1 MDDLETKEVS
11 MVKTQ
16 EELAELLNGFM
27 AAMKTFEEA
36 AIKHD
41 EVSDMADNVKD
52 DIDQASEKTG
62 LAEQNKTAIDDVV
75 DAIRQLI
82 EDAGGDTADE
92 DNKAAEAAAK

>member
-1 MDDLETKEVS
+1 
-11 MVKTQ
+11 
-16 EELAELLNGFM
+16 
-27 AAMKTFEEA
+27 
-36 AIKHD
+36 
-41 EVSDMADNVKD
+41 
-52 DIDQASEKTG
+52 